1 MNLKPKIIIVSGPTA
16 SGKSDLAV
24 QIAQKYKGE
33 IISAD
38 SRQVYKDLNIGT
50 GKITKKEMGN
60 IKHYLLDIEKPK
72 NKFTAENFRELGGKA
87 IEKIIEGKKIPIIC
101 GGTGFYIEALISR
114 ENFPNVE
121 PNDKLRKEL
130 EKKSLD
136 ELLKILETLDKRRFE
151 NIDKQN
157 KRRIIRAIEIAKVL
171 GKVPETNLDDS
182 KYETLWIGTTWPN
195 EILKERIHTRL
206 LKRLKMGMLNEAKKL
221 HKKGL
226 SWKRMEEL
234 GLEYRYMARHLQEK
248 ISKEEM
254 ISELE
259 KEIWHYA
266 KRQMTW
272 FKRNQK
278 INWFKP
284 TEIKKI
290 NDLVKRFLK

>member
-1 MNLKPKIIIVSGPTA
+1 VNIKPKIIIVSGPTA

-24 QIAQKYKGE
+24 QIAKKYKGE

-50 GKITKKEMGN
+50 GKITKKEMFG
-60 IKHYLLDIEKPK
+60 IKHHLLDIENPK
-72 NKFTAENFRELGGKA
+72 NKFTAENFRELGEKA
-87 IEKIIEGKKIPIIC
+87 IEKIIEDKKIPIIC

-114 ENFPNVE
+114 ENFPNVP
-121 PNDKLRKEL
+121 PNEKLRKEL

-182 KYETLWIGTTWPN
+182 KYEALWIGTTWPD

-221 HKKGL
+221 HTKGL

-234 GLEYRYMARHLQEK
+234 GLEYRYMARHLQGE

-290 NDLVKRFLK
+290 NDLVKKFLG

>member
-1 MNLKPKIIIVSGPTA
+1 VNIKPKIIIVSGPTA

-24 QIAQKYKGE
+24 QIAKKYKGE

-50 GKITKKEMGN
+50 GKITKKEMFG
-60 IKHYLLDIEKPK
+60 IKHHLLDIENPK
-72 NKFTAENFRELGGKA
+72 NKFTAENFRELGEKA
-87 IEKIIEGKKIPIIC
+87 IEKIIEDKKIPIIC

-114 ENFPNVE
+114 ENFPNVR
-121 PNDKLRKEL
+121 PNEKLRKEL

-182 KYETLWIGTTWPN
+182 KYEALWIGTTWPD

-221 HKKGL
+221 HTKGL

-234 GLEYRYMARHLQEK
+234 GLEYRYMARHLQGE

-290 NDLVKRFLK
+290 NDLVKKFLG

>member
-1 MNLKPKIIIVSGPTA
+1 
-16 SGKSDLAV
+16 
-24 QIAQKYKGE
+24 
-33 IISAD
+33 
-38 SRQVYKDLNIGT
+38 
-50 GKITKKEMGN
+50 
-60 IKHYLLDIEKPK
+60 
-72 NKFTAENFRELGGKA
+72 
-87 IEKIIEGKKIPIIC
+87 
-101 GGTGFYIEALISR
+101 
-114 ENFPNVE
+114 
-121 PNDKLRKEL
+121 
-130 EKKSLD
+130 
-136 ELLKILETLDKRRFE
+136 
-151 NIDKQN
+151 
-157 KRRIIRAIEIAKVL
+157 
-171 GKVPETNLDDS
+171 VPETNLDDS
-182 KYETLWIGTTWPN
+182 KYEALWIGTTWPD

-221 HKKGL
+221 HTKGL

-234 GLEYRYMARHLQEK
+234 GLEYRYMARHLQGE

-290 NDLVKRFLK
+290 NDLVKKFLG

>member
-1 MNLKPKIIIVSGPTA
+1 MNLKPKIIIVAGPTA

-24 QIAQKYKGE
+24 KIARKYNGE

-50 GKITKKEMGN
+50 GKITKKEMLG
-60 IKHYLLDIEKPK
+60 IKHYLLDVENPK
-72 NKFTAENFRELGGKA
+72 NKFTAENFREMGEKA
-87 IEKIIEGKKIPIIC
+87 IEKIIKDKKIPIIC

-114 ENFPNVE
+114 ENFPNVP
-121 PNDKLRKEL
+121 PNEKLRKEL
-130 EKKSLD
+130 EKKTLD
-136 ELLKILETLDKRRFE
+136 KLLKILETLDKRRFE

-157 KRRIIRAIEIAKVL
+157 KRRIIRAIEIAKTL

-195 EILKERIHTRL
+195 EIFKERIHTRL

-234 GLEYRYMARHLQEK
+234 GLEYRYMARHLQGK

-290 NDLVKRFLK
+290 DGLVKKFLG

>member
-1 MNLKPKIIIVSGPTA
+1 VNIKPKIIIVSGPTA

-24 QIAQKYKGE
+24 QIAKKYKGE

-50 GKITKKEMGN
+50 GKITKKEMFD
-60 IKHYLLDIEKPK
+60 IKHHLLDIENPK
-72 NKFTAENFRELGGKA
+72 NKFTAENFRELGEKA
-87 IEKIIEGKKIPIIC
+87 IEKIIEDKKIPIIC

-114 ENFPNVE
+114 ENFPNVP
-121 PNDKLRKEL
+121 PNEKLRKEL

-171 GKVPETNLDDS
+171 GKVPETNLNDS
-182 KYETLWIGTTWPN
+182 KYEALWIGTTWPD

-221 HKKGL
+221 HTKGL

-234 GLEYRYMARHLQEK
+234 GLEYRYMARHLQGE

-290 NDLVKRFLK
+290 NDLVKKFLG